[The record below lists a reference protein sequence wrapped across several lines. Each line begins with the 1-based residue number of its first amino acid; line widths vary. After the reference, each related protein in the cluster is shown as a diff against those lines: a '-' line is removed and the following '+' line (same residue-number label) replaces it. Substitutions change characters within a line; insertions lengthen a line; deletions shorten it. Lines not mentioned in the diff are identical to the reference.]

1 MKSST
6 IFKRIPNKDLK
17 NPKIFG
23 YLNHIVT
30 YDLLMQDGKEMTE
43 FLLNYL
49 KKDKK
54 DKISLLSHSWGTYY
68 E

>member
-1 MKSST
+1 
-6 IFKRIPNKDLK
+6 
-17 NPKIFG
+17 
-23 YLNHIVT
+23 VT

-68 E
+68 EWNLELAYP